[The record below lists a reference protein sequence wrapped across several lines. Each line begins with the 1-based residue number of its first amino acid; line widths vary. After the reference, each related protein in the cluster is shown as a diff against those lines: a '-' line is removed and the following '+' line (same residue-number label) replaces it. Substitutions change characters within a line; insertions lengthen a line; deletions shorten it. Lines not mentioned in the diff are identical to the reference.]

1 MPDKDPYGYEDPRLP
16 FETKIVPTDTGPVE
30 VYIIP
35 EEKKL
40 EVLKLL
46 YIFTPVPSMNKTVE
60 DIHVGKKFKVKDFM
74 VTREDGM
81 NMLVSPYYFEGGG
94 TVIDWWF

>member
-1 MPDKDPYGYEDPRLP
+1 MPKIQYPEDPRLP
-16 FETKIVPTDTGPVE
+16 FETKIVPTSTGPVE

-40 EVLKLL
+40 EVLQLL
-46 YIFTPVPSMNKTVE
+46 FIFQPVPALNKTVE